1 MSEKER
7 DEFFEFFGITKEEEG
22 FFKKLYKRRQFYR
35 GTIYILILIIAI
47 LITLL
52 CMR

>member
-7 DEFFEFFGITKEEEG
+7 DRFFEFFGITEEEEE
-22 FFKKLYKRRQFYR
+22 FFKKLYKRRRLYR
-35 GTIYILILIIAI
+35 GAIYTLILIIAI

-52 CMR
+52 CMQ